1 MTQSQVDAMNN
12 FINGEINN
20 KKEPLCTLSTME
32 LEKDTTVCA
41 TGLVKDAITRLNA
54 STEMLAD
61 DIKQA
66 DYEPVPTT
74 KPPGVVK
81 REIQDKGKL
90 LLQVLWI
97 LIQLVPAILYAIYVK
112 VFPPKGKSLRGKVAL
127 VTGAGRGLGRGLAIA
142 LSREGCKLACAD
154 IDMVGCEETVRMIGE
169 EGGVAKAY
177 RANVAKPNEIEAMRR
192 KIEAELGPVVYVV
205 NNASLIV
212 SHRIDDENQDADRA
226 VTGVINVNLLS
237 HFYMSRAFL
246 PSMRKNKDGHIVAIA
261 SMSSF
266 AGLAYSSVYAACK
279 WAVRGM
285 MESMREELKREGEK
299 NVKLTCVHPYFINT
313 SAEYTNNWNIR
324 FPELTIE
331 EVVDA
336 TINGIKQDH
345 FSVSIPEDMY
355 YNIHVMK
362 LLPRFIQ
369 DQLLDVFYAKIN
381 VLSKNEVE
389 KTAANHIINKSLDN
403 SSL

>member
-1 MTQSQVDAMNN
+1 MSQSQVDAMNN
-12 FINGEINN
+12 FINGEIS
-20 KKEPLCTLSTME
+20 KKDALCTLTTME

-41 TGLVKDAITRLNA
+41 TGLVKDAISRLNA

-61 DIKQA
+61 EMKQV
-66 DYEPVPTT
+66 DYDPVPLT
-74 KPPGVVK
+74 KPPGVVRK
-81 REIQDKGKL
+81 EIQDKGKL

-127 VTGAGRGLGRGLAIA
+127 VTGAGRGLGRGLALG

-154 IDMVGCEETVRMIGE
+154 IDMVGCEETVRMISE

-177 RANVAKPNEIEAMRR
+177 RANVAKPNEIDTMRR
-192 KIEAELGPVVYVV
+192 NIEAELGSVAIVV

-212 SHRIDDENQDADRA
+212 SHRIDDDKEGADRQL
-226 VTGVINVNLLS
+226 TGVVNVNLLS
-237 HFYMSRAFL
+237 HFYMTRAFL
-246 PSMRKNKDGHIVAIA
+246 PTMRKNKDGHIVAIA

-266 AGLAYSSVYAACK
+266 AGLAYSSVYASCK
-279 WAVRGM
+279 WAVRGL
-285 MESMREELKREGEK
+285 MESLREELKREGEK

-313 SAEYTNNWNIR
+313 SAEYTSNWNIR
-324 FPELTIE
+324 FPELTID

-336 TINGIKQDH
+336 TIHGIKQDH

-355 YNIHVMK
+355 YNIHILK
-362 LLPRFIQ
+362 LLPRYIQ
-369 DQLLDVFYAKIN
+369 DQFLDVFYAKIS
-381 VLSKNEVE
+381 VLSKDEVE
-389 KTAANHIINKSLDN
+389 KTAANHIINKSLDI
-403 SSL
+403 SS